1 MKLES
6 GRVKILDSF
15 QLLVQNKIILRHDKI
30 AILSY

>member
-15 QLLVQNKIILRHDKI
+15 QL
-30 AILSY
+30 